1 MSLVNAPVLGINLKK
16 NANPNSV
23 GYGKFY
29 PEVSRQKTLTT
40 RGFAEHMISHG
51 SKYGLEDIV
60 AILRMF
66 STCLPELLAM
76 GIGVKF
82 DGLGCFLP
90 YAQSKKGITKAE
102 MAGITPAEIVKAIH
116 IRFLPDST
124 KLDNLAGPAFAD
136 RCSMEIQNVVVVER
150 IKDAEAAQAVTD
162 HAFRTILANMSSF
175 KNERALGLA
184 LDYEMQ
190 RASDGD
196 LAFPTIVAGGENACC
211 LHYVK
216 KDEPLKAG
224 ELVLLDFGIRIGTL
238 HSDISR
244 TIPVSGKFN
253 PLQKMLYEIVLDSAT
268 EYQKAVRPGVPL
280 KEIGNIPWD
289 FIMRE
294 LEARLV
300 KGCKGKFKLLYD
312 KRPHGVRSENRFT
325 KVNPAPAR
333 LKPFCVREC

>member
-29 PEVSRQKTLTT
+29 PEVARQKTLTT

-82 DGLGCFLP
+82 DGLGIFMP
-90 YAQSKKGITKAE
+90 FAQSKKGITKAE

-116 IRFLPDST
+116 IRFIPDST

-150 IKDAEAAQAVTD
+150 IKDAETD
-162 HAFRTILANMSSF
+162 KVKEVLRT
-175 KNERALGLA
+175 E
-184 LDYEMQ
+184 
-190 RASDGD
+190 
-196 LAFPTIVAGGENACC
+196 
-211 LHYVK
+211 
-216 KDEPLKAG
+216 
-224 ELVLLDFGIRIGTL
+224 
-238 HSDISR
+238 
-244 TIPVSGKFN
+244 IPVNTF
-253 PLQKMLYEIVLDSAT
+253 L
-268 EYQKAVRPGVPL
+268 
-280 KEIGNIPWD
+280 
-289 FIMRE
+289 
-294 LEARLV
+294 
-300 KGCKGKFKLLYD
+300 
-312 KRPHGVRSENRFT
+312 SENYTGTAGTGSGSNTNPTNPTNGGDGGNSGGGSNSGSQAATVAAPVISGDTSFSDTGTVTITAEQGAEIRYTTDGTVPTASSSLYSDQLTLTNTTTVKAIAIKNGVSSEVASRVFT
-325 KVNPAPAR
+325 KSSNDDGMGQD
-333 LKPFCVREC
+333 

>member
-29 PEVSRQKTLTT
+29 PEVARQKTLTT

-150 IKDAEAAQAVTD
+150 IKDAETDKVKEVLRTEIPVNTFLSENYTGTAGTGSGSNSGNGGSNSGNGGSNSGNSGSQAATVA
-162 HAFRTILANMSSF
+162 A
-175 KNERALGLA
+175 
-184 LDYEMQ
+184 
-190 RASDGD
+190 
-196 LAFPTIVAGGENACC
+196 PTISGDTSFADTATVTITAEQGAEIRYTTDGTVPTASSS
-211 LHYVK
+211 LYSDQLTLSSTTTVK
-216 KDEPLKAG
+216 AIAIKNGQSSE
-224 ELVLLDFGIRIGTL
+224 VV
-238 HSDISR
+238 SR
-244 TIPVSGKFN
+244 V
-253 PLQKMLYEIVLDSAT
+253 
-268 EYQKAVRPGVPL
+268 
-280 KEIGNIPWD
+280 
-289 FIMRE
+289 
-294 LEARLV
+294 
-300 KGCKGKFKLLYD
+300 
-312 KRPHGVRSENRFT
+312 FT
-325 KVNPAPAR
+325 KSSNDDGMGQD
-333 LKPFCVREC
+333 

>member
-150 IKDAEAAQAVTD
+150 IKDAETD
-162 HAFRTILANMSSF
+162 KVKEVLRT
-175 KNERALGLA
+175 E
-184 LDYEMQ
+184 
-190 RASDGD
+190 
-196 LAFPTIVAGGENACC
+196 
-211 LHYVK
+211 
-216 KDEPLKAG
+216 
-224 ELVLLDFGIRIGTL
+224 
-238 HSDISR
+238 
-244 TIPVSGKFN
+244 IPVNTF
-253 PLQKMLYEIVLDSAT
+253 L
-268 EYQKAVRPGVPL
+268 
-280 KEIGNIPWD
+280 
-289 FIMRE
+289 
-294 LEARLV
+294 
-300 KGCKGKFKLLYD
+300 
-312 KRPHGVRSENRFT
+312 SENYT
-325 KVNPAPAR
+325 GTAGTGSGSNSSNGGSTNTNPTNPTNGGGSNTGGDNGGNDDDMGQD
-333 LKPFCVREC
+333 

>member
-150 IKDAEAAQAVTD
+150 IKDAETDKVKEVLRTEIPVNTFLSENYTGTAGTGSGSNSGNGGSNSGNSGSQAATVA
-162 HAFRTILANMSSF
+162 A
-175 KNERALGLA
+175 
-184 LDYEMQ
+184 
-190 RASDGD
+190 
-196 LAFPTIVAGGENACC
+196 PTISGDTSFADTATVTITAEQGAEIRYTTDGTVPTASSSLYSDQLTLTNTTTVKAIAIKDGQSSEVA
-211 LHYVK
+211 
-216 KDEPLKAG
+216 
-224 ELVLLDFGIRIGTL
+224 
-238 HSDISR
+238 SR
-244 TIPVSGKFN
+244 V
-253 PLQKMLYEIVLDSAT
+253 
-268 EYQKAVRPGVPL
+268 
-280 KEIGNIPWD
+280 
-289 FIMRE
+289 
-294 LEARLV
+294 
-300 KGCKGKFKLLYD
+300 
-312 KRPHGVRSENRFT
+312 FT
-325 KVNPAPAR
+325 KSSNDDGMGQD
-333 LKPFCVREC
+333 

>member
-29 PEVSRQKTLTT
+29 PEVARQKTLTT

-66 STCLPELLAM
+66 
-76 GIGVKF
+76 IGVKF

-150 IKDAEAAQAVTD
+150 IKDAETD
-162 HAFRTILANMSSF
+162 KVKEVLRT
-175 KNERALGLA
+175 E
-184 LDYEMQ
+184 
-190 RASDGD
+190 
-196 LAFPTIVAGGENACC
+196 
-211 LHYVK
+211 
-216 KDEPLKAG
+216 
-224 ELVLLDFGIRIGTL
+224 
-238 HSDISR
+238 
-244 TIPVSGKFN
+244 IPVNTF
-253 PLQKMLYEIVLDSAT
+253 L
-268 EYQKAVRPGVPL
+268 
-280 KEIGNIPWD
+280 
-289 FIMRE
+289 
-294 LEARLV
+294 
-300 KGCKGKFKLLYD
+300 
-312 KRPHGVRSENRFT
+312 SENYT
-325 KVNPAPAR
+325 GGSLTPNPSPNG
-333 LKPFCVREC
+333 EGSENQGGGSNTGGDNGGNDDGMGQD

>member
-29 PEVSRQKTLTT
+29 PEVARQKTLTT

-82 DGLGCFLP
+82 DGLGIFMP
-90 YAQSKKGITKAE
+90 FAQSKKGITKAE

-116 IRFLPDST
+116 IRFIPDST

-150 IKDAEAAQAVTD
+150 IKDATTDKVKEVLRTEIPVNTFLSENYTGTAGTGSGSNSGNGGSNSGNSGSQAATVA
-162 HAFRTILANMSSF
+162 A
-175 KNERALGLA
+175 
-184 LDYEMQ
+184 
-190 RASDGD
+190 
-196 LAFPTIVAGGENACC
+196 PTISGDTSFADTGTVTITAEQGAEIRYTTDGTVPTAPSSLYSDQLTLTNTTTVKAIAIKNGVSSEVASK
-211 LHYVK
+211 V
-216 KDEPLKAG
+216 
-224 ELVLLDFGIRIGTL
+224 
-238 HSDISR
+238 
-244 TIPVSGKFN
+244 
-253 PLQKMLYEIVLDSAT
+253 
-268 EYQKAVRPGVPL
+268 
-280 KEIGNIPWD
+280 
-289 FIMRE
+289 
-294 LEARLV
+294 
-300 KGCKGKFKLLYD
+300 
-312 KRPHGVRSENRFT
+312 FT
-325 KVNPAPAR
+325 KSSNDDGMGQD
-333 LKPFCVREC
+333 

>member
-29 PEVSRQKTLTT
+29 PEVARQKTLTT

-82 DGLGCFLP
+82 DGLGIFMP
-90 YAQSKKGITKAE
+90 FAQSKKGITKAE

-116 IRFLPDST
+116 IRFIPDST

-150 IKDAEAAQAVTD
+150 IKDAETDKVKEVLRTEIPVNTFLSENYTGTAGTGSGSNSGNGGSNSGNSGSQAATVA
-162 HAFRTILANMSSF
+162 A
-175 KNERALGLA
+175 
-184 LDYEMQ
+184 
-190 RASDGD
+190 
-196 LAFPTIVAGGENACC
+196 PTISGDTSFADTATVTITAEQGAEIRYTTDGTVPTASSSLYSDQLTLTNTTTVKAIAIKNGVSSEVASK
-211 LHYVK
+211 V
-216 KDEPLKAG
+216 
-224 ELVLLDFGIRIGTL
+224 
-238 HSDISR
+238 
-244 TIPVSGKFN
+244 
-253 PLQKMLYEIVLDSAT
+253 
-268 EYQKAVRPGVPL
+268 
-280 KEIGNIPWD
+280 
-289 FIMRE
+289 
-294 LEARLV
+294 
-300 KGCKGKFKLLYD
+300 
-312 KRPHGVRSENRFT
+312 FT
-325 KVNPAPAR
+325 KSSNDDGMGQD
-333 LKPFCVREC
+333 

>member
-29 PEVSRQKTLTT
+29 PEVARQKTLTT

-150 IKDAEAAQAVTD
+150 IKDAETDKVKEVLRTEIPINTFLSENYTGTAGTDSGSNSGNGGSNSGNSGSQAATVA
-162 HAFRTILANMSSF
+162 A
-175 KNERALGLA
+175 
-184 LDYEMQ
+184 
-190 RASDGD
+190 
-196 LAFPTIVAGGENACC
+196 PTISGDTSFADTATVTITAEQGAEIRYTTDGTVPTASSSLYSDQLTLTNTTTVKAIAIKNGQSSEVA
-211 LHYVK
+211 
-216 KDEPLKAG
+216 
-224 ELVLLDFGIRIGTL
+224 
-238 HSDISR
+238 SR
-244 TIPVSGKFN
+244 V
-253 PLQKMLYEIVLDSAT
+253 
-268 EYQKAVRPGVPL
+268 
-280 KEIGNIPWD
+280 
-289 FIMRE
+289 
-294 LEARLV
+294 
-300 KGCKGKFKLLYD
+300 
-312 KRPHGVRSENRFT
+312 FT
-325 KVNPAPAR
+325 KSSNDDGMGQD
-333 LKPFCVREC
+333 

>member
-16 NANPNSV
+16 NANPNSP

-150 IKDAEAAQAVTD
+150 IKDAETDKVKEVLRTEIPVNTFLSENYTGTAGSGSADSGNDGNSGSSENSGNSGNSATVAA
-162 HAFRTILANMSSF
+162 
-175 KNERALGLA
+175 
-184 LDYEMQ
+184 
-190 RASDGD
+190 
-196 LAFPTIVAGGENACC
+196 PTISGDTSFADTATVTITAEQGAEIRYTTDGTVPTASSSLYSDQLTLTNTTTVKAIAIKNGQSSEVA
-211 LHYVK
+211 
-216 KDEPLKAG
+216 
-224 ELVLLDFGIRIGTL
+224 
-238 HSDISR
+238 SR
-244 TIPVSGKFN
+244 V
-253 PLQKMLYEIVLDSAT
+253 
-268 EYQKAVRPGVPL
+268 
-280 KEIGNIPWD
+280 
-289 FIMRE
+289 
-294 LEARLV
+294 
-300 KGCKGKFKLLYD
+300 
-312 KRPHGVRSENRFT
+312 FT
-325 KVNPAPAR
+325 KSSNDDDMGQD
-333 LKPFCVREC
+333 

>member
-29 PEVSRQKTLTT
+29 PEVARQKTLTT

-150 IKDAEAAQAVTD
+150 IKDAETDKVKEVLRTEIPINTFLSENYTGTAGTGSGSNSGNGGSNSGNSGSQAATVA
-162 HAFRTILANMSSF
+162 A
-175 KNERALGLA
+175 
-184 LDYEMQ
+184 
-190 RASDGD
+190 
-196 LAFPTIVAGGENACC
+196 PTISGDTSFADTATVTITAEQGAEIRYTTDGTVPTASSSLYSDQLTLTNTTTVKAIAIKNGVSSEVASK
-211 LHYVK
+211 V
-216 KDEPLKAG
+216 
-224 ELVLLDFGIRIGTL
+224 
-238 HSDISR
+238 
-244 TIPVSGKFN
+244 
-253 PLQKMLYEIVLDSAT
+253 
-268 EYQKAVRPGVPL
+268 
-280 KEIGNIPWD
+280 
-289 FIMRE
+289 
-294 LEARLV
+294 
-300 KGCKGKFKLLYD
+300 
-312 KRPHGVRSENRFT
+312 FT
-325 KVNPAPAR
+325 KSSNDDGMGQD
-333 LKPFCVREC
+333 

>member
-29 PEVSRQKTLTT
+29 PEVARQKTLTT

-150 IKDAEAAQAVTD
+150 IKDAETDKVKEVLRTEIPINTFLSENYTGTAGTGSGSNSGNGGSNSGNGGSQAATVA
-162 HAFRTILANMSSF
+162 A
-175 KNERALGLA
+175 
-184 LDYEMQ
+184 
-190 RASDGD
+190 
-196 LAFPTIVAGGENACC
+196 PTISGDTSFADTATVTITAEQGAEIRYTTDGTVPTASSSLYSDQLTLTNTTTVKAIAIKDGVSSEVASK
-211 LHYVK
+211 V
-216 KDEPLKAG
+216 
-224 ELVLLDFGIRIGTL
+224 
-238 HSDISR
+238 
-244 TIPVSGKFN
+244 
-253 PLQKMLYEIVLDSAT
+253 
-268 EYQKAVRPGVPL
+268 
-280 KEIGNIPWD
+280 
-289 FIMRE
+289 
-294 LEARLV
+294 
-300 KGCKGKFKLLYD
+300 
-312 KRPHGVRSENRFT
+312 FT
-325 KVNPAPAR
+325 KSSNDDGMGQD
-333 LKPFCVREC
+333 